1 MIFGNDLQDWVADRE
16 RQRLTQAGIDA
27 FQQHWNSS
35 EAHLRFRSA
44 MALLV
49 DARDAHAVAGTA
61 RELFGDDGWVEA
73 LVDGLASAM
82 ARDPFF
88 DPPFRAINSDI
99 HRGLIV
105 YEDALMT
112 VTAGVSGASQLA
124 AKKNGERGATSVHF
138 TGHVSVLK
146 FVKSGGAVLSFW
158 EAPAIGPNF
167 SVTAAGRCVPT
178 GARSVADGEI
188 LTVDGRFQSYVID
201 RVQSNLVVLQA
212 EIKTDQAPVAVE
224 YDSATG
230 AYVGCCATDDS
241 ASRIQLLASLVRK
254 LGHDDAFAALAEFLT
269 HEDFFVRWHV
279 MRELLGIDAGAAL
292 PLLRKMAEADP
303 HPDPRR
309 AAHQVLA
316 RIAANDAANARA
328 PGEAA
333 WRA

>member
-1 MIFGNDLQDWVADRE
+1 MIFGDTLKDWVADPE
-16 RQRLTQAGIDA
+16 RQRLTQAEIDA
-27 FQQHWNSS
+27 FSKNWSRHP
-35 EAHLRFRSA
+35 AHLGFRAA
-44 MALLV
+44 MASL
-49 DARDAHAVAGTA
+49 DAPDADAVAA
-61 RELFGDDGWVEA
+61 VVRILFADDGWVDA
-73 LVDGLASAM
+73 LVGGLAEAM
-82 ARDPFF
+82 ARDAFF

-99 HRGLIV
+99 HSGLIA
-105 YEDALMT
+105 YEDELMT
-112 VTAGVSGASQLA
+112 VTAGVSGAGLLA

-146 FVKSGGAVLSFW
+146 FVKSGGARLSFW
-158 EAPAIGPNF
+158 EAPAIGKDF
-167 SVTAAGRCVPT
+167 AAAGAGRCVPT
-178 GARSVADGEI
+178 GSRSVADGEI
-188 LTVDGRFQSYVID
+188 LIVDGRRQSWVID

-212 EIKTDQAPVAVE
+212 EIKKDQAPVSVE

-230 AYVGCCATDDS
+230 AYVGCCASDDS

-292 PLLRKMAEADP
+292 PLLRRMAEADP

-316 RIAANDAANARA
+316 RIAANDSHDPGAR
-328 PGEAA
+328 A